1 MGKTVKEREIASV
14 EEIMTRAYFEGEYRN
29 EATLLVFADGN
40 CVCFKKDDV
49 TFIESVSSY
58 VSLAERERLPMVNI
72 SNAHYFDEM
81 TRKEW
86 GDELERIVKE
96 HNA

>member
-1 MGKTVKEREIASV
+1 MEKTVKEKEIASV
-14 EEIMTRAYFEGEYRN
+14 ERIMTRAYFEAEYRN

-40 CVCFKKDDV
+40 CVCFKKNDV

-58 VSLAERERLPMVNI
+58 VSLAEREMLSMVNI

-86 GDELERIVKE
+86 EKELERLVKE
-96 HNA
+96 LNA

>member
-1 MGKTVKEREIASV
+1 MEKTVREKEIASV
-14 EEIMTRAYFEGEYRN
+14 ERIMTRAYFEGEYRN

-40 CVCFKKDDV
+40 CVCFKKNDV

-58 VSLAERERLPMVNI
+58 VCLAERERLPMVNI

-86 GDELERIVKE
+86 EKELERIVKRL
-96 HNA
+96 NA

>member
-1 MGKTVKEREIASV
+1 MEKTVREKEIASV
-14 EEIMTRAYFEGEYRN
+14 ERIMTRAYFEGEYRN

-40 CVCFKKDDV
+40 CVCLKKNDV

-86 GDELERIVKE
+86 EKELERIVKE
-96 HNA
+96 LRA

>member
-1 MGKTVKEREIASV
+1 MEKTVKEREIASV
-14 EEIMTRAYFEGEYRN
+14 KRIMTRAYFEGEYRN

-40 CVCFKKDDV
+40 VVCFKKNDI
-49 TFIESVSSY
+49 TCIESVSSY
-58 VSLAERERLPMVNI
+58 VSLAEREMLPMVNI

-86 GDELERIVKE
+86 EKEVERLVKE
-96 HNA
+96 LNA